1 MTARWA
7 RWRAGWFAGWAQW
20 LAFGLALL
28 GLAGLSQQALIAP
41 LAEELAQ
48 SRQAEQPLKD
58 EFHNKLQQAVS
69 LGPLRERLA
78 ALRSSGQPPASAAG
92 QPLAELGQL
101 ATLAQAHGLQIAL
114 LQSGDELHLQ
124 GAQALRVARL
134 RLGGSYRQ
142 LAGFVQ
148 ALGGAQ
154 IKLALRQLHWQADR
168 PRQLVWLDAR
178 VDVYRPLTADELVAS
193 AKASAAAAKAAK

>member
-48 SRQAEQPLKD
+48 SRQAEPPLKD

-78 ALRSSGQPPASAAG
+78 ALHSSQWLVSGG
-92 QPLAELGQL
+92 QPLAEL
-101 ATLAQAHGLQIAL
+101 ATLAHDHGLQIAL

-168 PRQLVWLDAR
+168 PRQLVWLDAS

-193 AKASAAAAKAAK
+193 AKASAAAVKAAKP